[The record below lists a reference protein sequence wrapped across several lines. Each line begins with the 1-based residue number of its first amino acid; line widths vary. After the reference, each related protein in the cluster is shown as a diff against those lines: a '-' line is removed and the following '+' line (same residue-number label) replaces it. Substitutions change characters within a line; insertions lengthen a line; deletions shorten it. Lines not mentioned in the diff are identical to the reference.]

1 MKKLLFI
8 LLGVTFTTLTFAQTE
23 PKKVEEKQLRKDIRG
38 KREENKETVKDAS
51 RLKLKDAKEEHKDS
65 RVYKK
70 AQKRH
75 ATALKR
81 KGVKHPVSRAKHQ
94 IHAQDEARKYQ

>member
-23 PKKVEEKQLRKDIRG
+23 PKKVEEQQLRKDVRG
-38 KREENKETVKDAS
+38 KRAENKETAKDAS
-51 RLKLKDAKEEHKDS
+51 HLKLKDAKADHKNS

-94 IHAQDEARKYQ
+94 IHAQDEAKKYQ